1 MNSNVNSSGQNRTA
15 GAVPLTTHSACD
27 DEGIDLPHVGTMVWD
42 TALDR
47 LGRVMDQEPTCLYL
61 RPPGGGTEWQARP
74 EDVEPVSASEALS
87 PRVAEA
93 NRRSRRGRL

>member
-1 MNSNVNSSGQNRTA
+1 MNSNINSSSHNSTA
-15 GAVPLTTHSACD
+15 GTLPLTAHSACD
-27 DEGIDLPHVGTMVWD
+27 DSGDDLPRVGTMVWD

-47 LGRVMDQEPTCLYL
+47 MGRVMDQEDTCLYL

-74 EDVEPVSASEALS
+74 EDVEPLSVSETLS